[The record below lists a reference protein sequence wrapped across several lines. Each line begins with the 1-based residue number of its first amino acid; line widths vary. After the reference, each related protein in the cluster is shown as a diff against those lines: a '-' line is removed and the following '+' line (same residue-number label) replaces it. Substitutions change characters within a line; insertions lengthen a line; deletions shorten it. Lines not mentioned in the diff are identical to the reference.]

1 MGKLA
6 HEPGKTAAT
15 RANVRCLRRWL
26 REILPVCANAGP
38 AQLAVLRTEHE
49 AASQLI
55 QDRFANTSASY
66 RLTASIQAG
75 PTGTSLDWQ

>member
-15 RANVRCLRRWL
+15 RANVQCLRRWL

-49 AASQLI
+49 ADLPWAFTQAVLPA
-55 QDRFANTSASY
+55 QQ
-66 RLTASIQAG
+66 SIPIPLVQG
-75 PTGTSLDWQ
+75 LRYNSLCT